1 MGFISAGIT
10 VMIGYFAIEFLKKNK
25 EQLKDMPIVSEFIDL
40 DNMDSVSY
48 DAYFIVFAF
57 FLLCSF
63 MCVFGFCFLNYVL
76 YISIIYIFENNSF
89 LWYGI

>member
-25 EQLKDMPIVSEFIDL
+25 EKLKDMPIVADFIDL

-48 DAYFIVFAF
+48 DAYFIVLFCAQ
-57 FLLCSF
+57 
-63 MCVFGFCFLNYVL
+63 GF
-76 YISIIYIFENNSF
+76 YILVIYFH
-89 LWYGI
+89 

>member
-48 DAYFIVFAF
+48 DAYFIVMAFALKDF
-57 FLLCSF
+57 
-63 MCVFGFCFLNYVL
+63 
-76 YISIIYIFENNSF
+76 IF
-89 LWYGI
+89 

>member
-25 EQLKDMPIVSEFIDL
+25 EKLKDMPIVADFIDL

-57 FLLCSF
+57 ALKDF
-63 MCVFGFCFLNYVL
+63 
-76 YISIIYIFENNSF
+76 IF
-89 LWYGI
+89 

>member
-25 EQLKDMPIVSEFIDL
+25 ETLKDLPVISDFVDTE
-40 DNMDSVSY
+40 NMDKVSY

-57 FLLCSF
+57 ALKDF
-63 MCVFGFCFLNYVL
+63 MF
-76 YISIIYIFENNSF
+76 
-89 LWYGI
+89 

>member
-25 EQLKDMPIVSEFIDL
+25 EQLKSIPIIADFIDV

-48 DAYFIVFAF
+48 DAYFIVMAFALKDF
-57 FLLCSF
+57 
-63 MCVFGFCFLNYVL
+63 
-76 YISIIYIFENNSF
+76 IF
-89 LWYGI
+89 

>member
-1 MGFISAGIT
+1 M
-10 VMIGYFAIEFLKKNK
+10 VELHNKKNK

-57 FLLCSF
+57 ALKDF
-63 MCVFGFCFLNYVL
+63 
-76 YISIIYIFENNSF
+76 IF
-89 LWYGI
+89 